1 MNVRV
6 ISATHQ
12 SLETMVERG
21 TFRQDL
27 YYRLNIVPIKLPP
40 LRERK
45 EDIAPLAHFF
55 LSKMNE
61 KYGFNKV
68 FHPDIISFMEQYAWP
83 GNIRELENLIERLA
97 ITADHQ
103 EINMSNLPLTLSES
117 ENDTRRKT
125 LKELLEH
132 VEREVIVRKLAEHKT
147 TRRTAKVL
155 GISQSALVK
164 KIQKLGIK

>member
-147 TRRTAKVL
+147 TRRIAKVL